1 MNTYIGQKGYSI
13 LKKELTNEQIAT
25 LKAELFVRPYTP
37 GAPVNNAT
45 GFKVYRESVSKYYVP
60 RYFGEATFGKAKEH
74 KISGGDDI
82 ESSSGDDENMG
93 DEVSE

>member
-1 MNTYIGQKGYSI
+1 MLGTYPIQPNLIQRNMNTYIGQKGYSI

-45 GFKVYRESVSKYYVP
+45 GFKVYRESVS
-60 RYFGEATFGKAKEH
+60 
-74 KISGGDDI
+74 
-82 ESSSGDDENMG
+82 
-93 DEVSE
+93 